1 MVVRASAPAVL
12 DTRPHG
18 RDAGPRLARVDS
30 DPDGELGRIDAVL
43 AGDFEQMQRVRR
55 RADERGGA
63 ELLHPGEPGWR
74 ILPAPGSTIAPRARA
89 PSKPAQN
96 PMKRP
101 NENGKKTRSAGV
113 MPAPESTNP
122 QHRAHHSHDA
132 CVSSQRSG

>member
-43 AGDFEQMQRVRR
+43 AGDFVQMQRVRR
-55 RADERGGA
+55 RADERGCA

-74 ILPAPGSTIAPRARA
+74 ILPAAGQHHRSEGERALEA
-89 PSKPAQN
+89 FL
-96 PMKRP
+96 
-101 NENGKKTRSAGV
+101 
-113 MPAPESTNP
+113 ESHGETE
-122 QHRAHHSHDA
+122 RE
-132 CVSSQRSG
+132 R